1 MPRID
6 LSHLKTHAPAVV
18 QDVATNRTQYV
29 ITHKG
34 EPVAVIAPYAPAPP
48 DETKT
53 EKQYWEE
60 FSRLSAE
67 IGAACQDPRS
77 AAELVRELRR

>member
-6 LSHLKTHAPAVV
+6 LSHLRTHAPEVV
-18 QDVATNRTQYV
+18 QDVETNRTQYV
-29 ITHKG
+29 ITSGG
-34 EPVAVIAPYAPAPP
+34 EPVAMITPYAPVQTVEA
-48 DETKT
+48 KT